1 MTAPQTLIAGDLVQ
15 KEGVSLTERAACLA
29 AFAFPAW
36 SSLFRGWEI
45 VPDSGKSVS
54 HQEGAASLPY

>member
-1 MTAPQTLIAGDLVQ
+1 MTAPHTLIAGDLVQ
-15 KEGVSLTERAACLA
+15 KEGVSLTERAARLA
-29 AFAFPAW
+29 AFALPAW
-36 SSLFRGWEI
+36 SSLFRSWEI